1 MANPNNPYHILANT
15 TPSTRTPREEQVMV
29 MDIENPISQ
38 PRGRSRIEVWLFVA
52 VALIG
57 LLGFMASLSTG
68 DVQEATGGEES
79 KAAAVAQP

>member
-1 MANPNNPYHILANT
+1 
-15 TPSTRTPREEQVMV
+15 MV
-29 MDIENPISQ
+29 MEIENPISQ
-38 PRGRSRIEVWLFVA
+38 PRRRSRIEVWLFVA